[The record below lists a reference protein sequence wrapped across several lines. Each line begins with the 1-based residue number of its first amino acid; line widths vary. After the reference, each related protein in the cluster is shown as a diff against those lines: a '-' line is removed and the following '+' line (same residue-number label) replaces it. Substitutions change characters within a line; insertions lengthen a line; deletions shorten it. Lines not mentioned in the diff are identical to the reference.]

1 MAEKTKQHFVPKML
15 LKRYS
20 WDGVFVN
27 ICNIRESTTIKSVP
41 YDPQC
46 QKRYFY
52 GKDKRLEDALGEIET
67 VIDGMLNRLVN
78 NCIIPSKKISGESL
92 NDYEVRT
99 SILSFVFIQ
108 YTRTQMAKDLVVDA
122 VNRDFELFKRN
133 DKEKIIDSLKSTREF
148 ETLDV
153 TEELIEQAID
163 SLSIKINNPFD
174 HIFMVAKE
182 NYEENKHL
190 KGVLLFN
197 TSNIPFITS
206 DNPVVNVI
214 SLFPERVMSFFM
226 PITPAHCLFY
236 FDERYYEVDGS
247 DNVVSIFD
255 AKEVTYINT
264 LQAGNCKGN
273 IYLPRISSDLKICNL
288 LRGDKI
294 SGIFF
299 NYIKAIS
306 LKGAYGSH
314 MTHPLSSGFA
324 RCVNVICE

>member
-15 LKRYS
+15 LKRFS

-27 ICNIRESTTIKSVP
+27 ICNIRESKIIKPVP

-52 GKDKRLEDALGEIET
+52 GKDKRLEDALGEVET

-78 NCIIPSKKISGESL
+78 NCIIPLKNISGESL
-92 NDYEVRT
+92 NDNEVRT
-99 SILSFVFIQ
+99 SILSYVFIQ

-122 VNRDFELFKRN
+122 VNRDFELFKSNHR
-133 DKEKIIDSLKSTREF
+133 EKFIDSLKSTREF

-153 TEELIEQAID
+153 TEEMIEHAIN

-174 HIFMVAKE
+174 HIFMVANE

-190 KGVLLFN
+190 KGLLLFN
-197 TSNIPFITS
+197 ASNIPFITS

-236 FDERYYEVDGS
+236 FDERYYEVVSS
-247 DNVVSIFD
+247 DNVVYIFD
-255 AKEVTYINT
+255 AKEVAYINT

-273 IYLPRISSDLKICNL
+273 IYLPRISSNLKICDI
-288 LRGDKI
+288 LRKDKI
-294 SGIFF
+294 NGIFF
-299 NYIKAIS
+299 NHIKAIS
-306 LKGAYGSH
+306 LKEVYGSH
-314 MTHPLSSGFA
+314 VAHPLSSGFA
-324 RCVNVICE
+324 KCVNVISE